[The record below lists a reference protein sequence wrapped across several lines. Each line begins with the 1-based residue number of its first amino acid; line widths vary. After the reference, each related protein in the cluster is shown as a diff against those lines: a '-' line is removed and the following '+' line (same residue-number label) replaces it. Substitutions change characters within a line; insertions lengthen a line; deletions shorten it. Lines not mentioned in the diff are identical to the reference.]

1 MFAMITGNLWRAAC
15 VALGSLLVALI
26 GFVVAL
32 LIQIHGL
39 PFVGGGLI
47 ARLDRM
53 TDLRKAEAANHRQ
66 TKTNFRQAMAEA
78 KRMEL
83 ARIARVKAENERIN
97 AYAKDDFQRRAA
109 ALRARFDSL
118 RSQARAR
125 AESAGGAV
133 SVPGLPTPLFGFDE
147 AASEDGFPNS
157 ERLECSLNSTQ
168 LDALITNIESLTAI
182 DPNKEN

>member
-1 MFAMITGNLWRAAC
+1 MIGRLFAPLAMKVAGGIIAA
-15 VALGSLLVALI
+15 LLA
-26 GFVVAL
+26 FVLFL

-39 PFVGGGLI
+39 PIIGGGLI

-53 TDLRKAEAANHRQ
+53 TDLRRMEAANHRQ
-66 TKTNFRQAMAEA
+66 TKTNFRQAMVEA
-78 KRMEL
+78 KRMER
-83 ARIARVKAENERIN
+83 ARIARVKAESERNN
-97 AYAKDDFQRRAA
+97 ANAKEDFHRRSA

-147 AASEDGFPNS
+147 TASEDGFPLA
-157 ERLECSLNSTQ
+157 ERLECSVYATQ
-168 LDALITNIESLTAI
+168 LDELITNIESNLAI
-182 DPNKEN
+182 DLNKEQ